1 MALDPSKIEFKVTDA
16 GGREVPQAGLPYDG
30 ETAAPGTLRLPHGSE
45 MRLSVA
51 GNGAGV
57 PKDQGGLLDVAS
69 SANWVFKRGDVGQYY
84 LRAKIAI
91 PKTDGSLWNGTI
103 EIPDTRIPLPGS
115 RGGN

>member
-1 MALDPSKIEFKVTDA
+1 M
-16 GGREVPQAGLPYDG
+16 
-30 ETAAPGTLRLPHGSE
+30 
-45 MRLSVA
+45 
-51 GNGAGV
+51 

-103 EIPDTRIPLPGS
+103 EIPEYADSAARIEIEGIEPQIHAD
-115 RGGN
+115 